1 MSARGGLIQLFG
13 YEESKGTRASSRS
26 AGSDPPARSSAHQ
39 AGRSKSCNEVRY
51 ALHAPNPWTGVT
63 VEMHGPP
70 DADDKA
76 VPEDLSGYKT
86 LSLQVYA
93 TGIEILRPRRS
104 ASRAARIRLCMAGD
118 DVPGAAGL
126 QHA

>member
-1 MSARGGLIQLFG
+1 
-13 YEESKGTRASSRS
+13 
-26 AGSDPPARSSAHQ
+26 
-39 AGRSKSCNEVRY
+39 
-51 ALHAPNPWTGVT
+51 
-63 VEMHGPP
+63 MHGPP